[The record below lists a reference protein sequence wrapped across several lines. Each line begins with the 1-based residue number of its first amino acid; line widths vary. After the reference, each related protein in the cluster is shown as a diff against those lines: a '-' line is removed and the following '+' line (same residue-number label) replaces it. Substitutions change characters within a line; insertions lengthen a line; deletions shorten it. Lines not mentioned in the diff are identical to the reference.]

1 MYKWKKGFLLGEGR
15 MVDRT
20 VRGPGNTSIRE
31 LITEFVVDFVSTG
44 VGRIKKGVVFLSQ
57 AP

>member
-1 MYKWKKGFLLGEGR
+1 

-44 VGRIKKGVVFLSQ
+44 VDRIKKGVVFLSQ